1 MRKFLRAM
9 GVCVLVGAMSLV
21 AFGCGKTPDDGV
33 VDIMDY
39 VTVEFDGAN
48 GDGTATV
55 SIDYDNM
62 ELEIVGGKDALEK
75 MDTVEDLE
83 ELSTY
88 INVVAGISF
97 SIDKNSDLSNGDTV
111 TVTATYDK
119 KAAEDAHVVFGET
132 LSKTYEVK
140 GLK

>member
-1 MRKFLRAM
+1 MRKIVKMM
-9 GVCVLVGAMSLV
+9 GVCALVGVLGLAT
-21 AFGCGKTPDDGV
+21 FGCGKKEADGI

-39 VTVEFDGAN
+39 VTVEFDGEN
-48 GDGTATV
+48 GSGTANV

-62 ELEIVGGKDALEK
+62 ELEIVGGEDALEEF
-75 MDTVEDLE
+75 DDVEDLE
-83 ELSTY
+83 ALSKY

-97 SIDKNSDLSNGDTV
+97 SIDKNTDLSNGDTV

-119 KAAEDAHVVFGET
+119 DAAEEAHVVFGEN
-132 LSKTYEVK
+132 LSKTFEVK